1 MKFFKII
8 YLFLKNLKMFL
19 IYTIDDKILLKPEE
33 LNKKHNGIEIS
44 YEDILLSKLK
54 EKYLGKVLLNNGI
67 VVSIKK
73 FVMKNN
79 LIVEIE
85 GLINVEVRRKK
96 KYLNFILLNFSMKW
110 I

>member
-1 MKFFKII
+1 
-8 YLFLKNLKMFL
+8 MFI

-33 LNKKHNGIEIS
+33 LNKKFNGLEIS
-44 YEDILLSKLK
+44 YEDILLIKLK

-73 FVMKNN
+73 FFMKSN

-85 GLINVEVRRKK
+85 GLINVEVRKK
-96 KYLNFILLNFSMKW
+96 RNS
-110 I
+110 